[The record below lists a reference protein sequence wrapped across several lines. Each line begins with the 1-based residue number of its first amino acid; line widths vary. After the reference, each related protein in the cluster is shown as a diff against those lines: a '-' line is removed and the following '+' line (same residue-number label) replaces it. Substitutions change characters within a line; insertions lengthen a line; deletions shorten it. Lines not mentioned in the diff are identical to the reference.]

1 MSDFVEFPSL
11 SQTSNVGF
19 IEEAAPKNSELEERV
34 SSAVKPAFEK
44 INIGFQV
51 LQLGLKRAGVYV
63 KEITGHANEAKEI
76 QALLKKN
83 IDLNSKLSVIGDKE
97 EMTISTE
104 LRDLSRALREKGI
117 QTFSE
122 DKKVLSREEIA
133 EIKTNIGMQIDQ
145 LKTEMQVIFSS
156 HIQPKISEMN
166 SLLETLKMIEK
177 YQTKLLDAIIANST
191 KR

>member
-1 MSDFVEFPSL
+1 MYRTKEEGHMSDFVEFPSL

-83 IDLNSKLSVIGDKE
+83 ID
-97 EMTISTE
+97 
-104 LRDLSRALREKGI
+104 RALREKGI